1 MEAKIMHHETRE
13 SIIADFSAA
22 RGKLVDYVPKGVAQ
36 IGAKRLWNESK
47 GEGSVIAVLD
57 TGIDR
62 NHPDLKN
69 NIIGGYNFTTDY
81 NGDKLNYQ
89 DNHYHGTHVAGT
101 IAAGHDGQGVMG
113 VAPKAKILALKV
125 LTSTGSG
132 NLDWVAQAVRYAIAW
147 RGPSGEKVNVINMS
161 LGAPSY
167 HSGMHSA
174 IKEAVAAGIAVI
186 VAAGNEGDGL
196 GTTDEISYPAYLPE
210 VISVGAVDF
219 HRNVTNFSNTNREI
233 DVCSNGNDILSA
245 YPGGRYAILNGTSM
259 ACPHVAGF
267 AALLRGK
274 FKNRFG
280 RFPTEPELYTLLKFS
295 TIDIGEVG
303 IDAQS
308 GAGYITVFPD
318 HFSSIKL

>member
-1 MEAKIMHHETRE
+1 MEARLMHHETRE
-13 SIIADFSAA
+13 SIVADLMEAKE
-22 RGKLVDYVPKGVAQ
+22 KLVDYVPRGVAQ
-36 IGAKRLWNESK
+36 IGAKRLWNETK

-62 NHPDLKN
+62 NHPDLKA

-81 NGDKLNYQ
+81 YSDTTNYQ

-101 IAAGHDGQGVMG
+101 IAGCHDGVGVMG

-132 NLDWVAQAVRYAIAW
+132 NLDWVAQAVRYAISW
-147 RGPSGEKVNVINMS
+147 RGPMGEKVNIINMS

-186 VAAGNEGDGL
+186 VAAGNSGDGL

-210 VISVGAVDF
+210 VITVGAVDF
-219 HRNVTNFSNTNREI
+219 HRNVTVFSNTNKEI
-233 DVCSNGNDILSA
+233 DVCANGNDILST
-245 YPGGRYAILNGTSM
+245 YSGSRYAILNGTSM

-280 RFPTEPELYTLLKFS
+280 RYPTEKELFMLIKFS
-295 TIDIGEVG
+295 TVDIGDLGV
-303 IDAQS
+303 DASS
-308 GAGYITVFPD
+308 GAGYVTVFPD
-318 HFSSIKL
+318 HFASIKI